1 MGAGNSK
8 DKDKIYDIPLSS
20 LDPSKPDPE
29 IGRFQ
34 DYKKGEQFNMDDV
47 AAVAAVAA
55 VADVAAVA
63 ASNRNIIITIILLCA
78 LCTLC
83 TLLFFRI
90 RKK

>member
-34 DYKKGEQFNMDDV
+34 DYKKGEQFNMD
-47 AAVAAVAA
+47 AVAA

-78 LCTLC
+78 LCTL
-83 TLLFFRI
+83 LFFRI